1 MLQNKKY
8 NGWKNYETW
17 NVMLWIS
24 NTENLYFTLLD
35 VREEYKLQNKK
46 LSYKNFIN
54 EIGFQDE
61 KTGDNV
67 KFLSSKLSYRTLNQ
81 AIQEVA

>member
-1 MLQNKKY
+1 MNTKKY

-24 NTENLYFTLLD
+24 NTEGLYYALLEI
-35 VREEYKLQNKK
+35 REEYKLQNKK
-46 LSYKNFIN
+46 LSYRKFIQ
-54 EIGFQDE
+54 EVALDYDT
-61 KTGDNV
+61 TGDGV
-67 KFLSSKLSYRTLNQ
+67 KFLSYKLAYRELSQ